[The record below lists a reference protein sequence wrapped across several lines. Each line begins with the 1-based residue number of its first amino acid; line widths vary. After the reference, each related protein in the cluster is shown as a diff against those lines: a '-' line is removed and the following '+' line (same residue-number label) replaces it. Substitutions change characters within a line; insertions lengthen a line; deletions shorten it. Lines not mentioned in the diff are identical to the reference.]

1 MVLLNL
7 METRSFSIKT
17 NLPVPEDLK
26 LLDSQHHLTTLES
39 VMVSA
44 YSLTQLLCNI
54 FSLLHNDLYV
64 FMYSYVDA
72 SYGWKKVI
80 QLHHRVYLLE
90 NLCIKKIANQLL
102 QGMDGTQLITDD
114 IYQRIN
120 HAVTKKDANEIFL
133 EHLGSKT
140 LSGFDIFCKILRQTS
155 KDYEVHE
162 EVADRLEGDIR
173 IWVGPY
179 TSEYG

>member
-1 MVLLNL
+1 
-7 METRSFSIKT
+7 METSSFSIKT
-17 NLPVPEDLK
+17 SLPVLEDLK
-26 LLDSQHHLTTLES
+26 LLDSQHHLTTRES
-39 VMVSA
+39 VMVSV

-54 FSLLHNDLYV
+54 FSLLHNDLYE

-72 SYGWKKVI
+72 SCEWRKVI
-80 QLHHRVYLLE
+80 QLHHRIYLLE
-90 NLCIKKIANQLL
+90 NLCIKEIANQLL
-102 QGMDGTQLITDD
+102 QGVDGTQLITDD

-133 EHLGSKT
+133 EHFRSKT
-140 LSGFDIFCKILRQTS
+140 LSSVDIFCKILRQTS
-155 KDYEVHE
+155 RDYEVHE
-162 EVADRLEGDIR
+162 EVADRLEGDTR

>member
-1 MVLLNL
+1 M
-7 METRSFSIKT
+7 I
-17 NLPVPEDLK
+17 
-26 LLDSQHHLTTLES
+26 
-39 VMVSA
+39 
-44 YSLTQLLCNI
+44 YISLCI
-54 FSLLHNDLYV
+54 
-64 FMYSYVDA
+64 DA
-72 SYGWKKVI
+72 SCGWRKVI

-90 NLCIKKIANQLL
+90 NLCIKEIANQLL
-102 QGMDGTQLITDD
+102 QGVDGTQLITDD

-133 EHLGSKT
+133 EHFRSKT
-140 LSGFDIFCKILRQTS
+140 FSSVDIFCEILRQTS
-155 KDYEVHE
+155 RDYEVHE